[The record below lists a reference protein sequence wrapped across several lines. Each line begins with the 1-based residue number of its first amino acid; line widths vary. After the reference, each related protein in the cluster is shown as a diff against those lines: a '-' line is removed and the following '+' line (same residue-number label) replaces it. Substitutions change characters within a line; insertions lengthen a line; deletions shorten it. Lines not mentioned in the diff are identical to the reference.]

1 LICTISFV
9 EVATAMPN
17 FTVEQIR
24 KIMDDTDNIRSMS
37 VIAHVDHGKST
48 LTDSLICK
56 AGIISAKA
64 AGDARF
70 TDTRADEQERGVTI
84 KSTGVSLYFEH
95 DEEDGKGSK
104 PHLINLID
112 SPGHV
117 DFSSEVT
124 AALRITDGA
133 MVVVD
138 CIEGCA
144 VQTETVLRQ
153 SLQERVKPCLFVN
166 KVDRCILE
174 LQMEPEDMY
183 SRFRK
188 AIEDVNVIIAT
199 YHDELMGDV
208 QVSPDK
214 GTVAFGS
221 GLHGWGFNVERFA
234 KIYAAKMGVDKEKMM
249 KRLWGDNFFNAKK
262 KTWTNVQQPE
272 GCTEALPR
280 AFCQFIMTP
289 INQLMRAIMDDHKEK
304 YEKMM
309 TTLGITLKGDDRSLT
324 GKPLMKRTMQI
335 WINAADTLLSM
346 IVTRLPSPRMA
357 QKYRVENL
365 YEGPMDDAAAKAIR
379 ACDRDGPLMMYVS
392 KMIPTS
398 DKGRFYAFGRVFS
411 GTIATGQ
418 KVRIQGPHYK
428 PGSKEDLNVKNVQR
442 TVLMM
447 GRTTEQIADVPCGN
461 TVALVGIDGYL
472 LKSGTI
478 TNLDD
483 AHNIADMKY
492 SVSPVV
498 KVAVKVKDG
507 KDLPKLV
514 EGLKK
519 LSKSDPLVVCTT
531 EESGEHVIAGCG
543 ELHVEICL
551 KDLRE
556 EYAQCDFTVSDPVV
570 SYRETVTDE
579 SNVVCLAKSP
589 NKHNRIY
596 LKAEPMDEELN
607 KAIEDGKC
615 GPKADPK
622 ERATKLK
629 TDFSWDENAA
639 RKIWCWGPETDGANV
654 VVDVTQGVQYLL
666 EIKEH
671 VTSAFQWATKEGPL
685 CEENMRG
692 IRYNIQDVTLHTDAI
707 HRGAGQIMPP
717 TRRACFAAEMT
728 AKPTLQEPMFLVEIT
743 CPQEAMSGVY
753 NAINLRRGVVF
764 EENPREGTPLIQSK
778 AHLPVSESFGFVA
791 ALRQATSGQ
800 AFPQCVF
807 SHWENLSGDCMSV
820 GSKMEELV
828 LNIRKRKNLK
838 VEMPKLGDYLDKL

>member
-1 LICTISFV
+1 
-9 EVATAMPN
+9 MPN
-17 FTVEQIR
+17 FTVEQMR
-24 KIMDDTDNIRSMS
+24 NIMDKTENIRSMS

-95 DEEDGKGSK
+95 DSDDGKGVQ

-133 MVVVD
+133 MVVID
-138 CIEGCA
+138 CVEGCA

-153 SLQERVKPCLFVN
+153 ALQERVMPVLFMN

-174 LQMEPEDMY
+174 MQMEPEDMY

-188 AIEDVNVIIAT
+188 SLEDVNVIIST
-199 YHDELMGDV
+199 YNDEALGDI
-208 QVSPDK
+208 QVAPEA

-221 GLHGWGFNVERFA
+221 GLHGWGFNIERFA
-234 KIYAAKMGVDKEKMM
+234 KIYAVKMGVDKDKMM
-249 KRLWGDNFFNAKK
+249 KRLWGDTYFNAKK
-262 KTWTNVQQPE
+262 KTWTNVCQPE
-272 GCTEALPR
+272 GCDKPLER
-280 AFCQFIMTP
+280 AFCQFIMGP
-289 INQLMRAIMDDHKEK
+289 IAQLMRAIMNDDKPK

-309 TTLGITLKGDDRSLT
+309 TTLGVTLKGDDRQLT

-335 WINAADTLLSM
+335 WINAADTLLAM
-346 IVTRLPSPRMA
+346 IVSKLPSPSKA
-357 QKYRVENL
+357 QKYRTETL
-365 YEGPMDDAAAKAIR
+365 YEGPMDDTAAMAMKACS
-379 ACDRDGPLMMYVS
+379 ASGPLMLYVS
-392 KMIPTS
+392 KMIPTN

-411 GTIATGQ
+411 GTVATGS

-428 PGSKEDLNVKNVQR
+428 PGGKEDLNIKNIQR

-447 GRTTEQIADVPCGN
+447 GKYTEQVADVPCGN
-461 TVALVGIDGYL
+461 TVALVGVDQYI

-478 TNLDD
+478 TDIED
-483 AHNIADMKY
+483 AHNIKAMKY

-556 EYAQCDFTVSDPVV
+556 EYAQCDFTVGDPVV
-570 SYRETVTDE
+570 SYRETVTQA
-579 SNVVCLAKSP
+579 SSQTCLSKSP
-589 NKHNRIY
+589 NKHNRLYVI
-596 LKAEPMDEELN
+596 AEPMSEECA
-607 KAIEDGKC
+607 KAMEDGEV
-615 GPKADPK
+615 GAKADPK
-622 ERATKLK
+622 ERMKLLKDKYEWDAT
-629 TDFSWDENAA
+629 DAS
-639 RKIWCWGPETDGANV
+639 KIWCWGPETDGPNV
-654 VVDVTQGVQYLL
+654 VVDQTQAVQYLL

-671 VTSAFQWATKEGPL
+671 VASAFQWISKEGPL
-685 CEENMRG
+685 CEENMRAVKF
-692 IRYNIQDVTLHTDAI
+692 NLMDVTMHADSI
-707 HRGAGQIMPP
+707 HRGAGQIAPP
-717 TRRACFAAEMT
+717 MRRVAFAALMT
-728 AKPTLQEPMFLVEIT
+728 GKPTLQEPVFLVEIT

-753 NAINLRRGVVF
+753 SCMNLRRGCVF
-764 EENPREGTPLIQSK
+764 EENEREGTPLRQVK
-778 AHLPVSESFGFVA
+778 AYLPVSESFGFVS
-791 ALRQATSGQ
+791 ALRQQTGGQ

-807 SHWENLSGDCMSV
+807 DHWESFVGDAMQEGKIQDLC
-820 GSKMEELV
+820 LA
-828 LNIRKRKNLK
+828 NRKRKNLK
-838 VEMPKLGDYLDKL
+838 VEMPKLADYNDKL